1 MTFEELRTKKIGLA
15 LGVGGAR
22 GASHLGVMRSLR
34 KHGINISCVAGG
46 SSGSVF
52 GAIFAA
58 DVVDSAAE
66 FISRLTW
73 WQTLGLFW
81 ELRLPRGGGIITG
94 KHLLK
99 LVRQMVPCRDFA
111 ELKTPLAVVAADI
124 FTGEEVAI
132 TDGDLMEAIR
142 ASCAV
147 PGLYCPVRHN
157 GRWLVDGGLVNP
169 LPISTC
175 RKMGADVVIGVDV
188 NLGRNFQRNKPK
200 PKYPTFPNVFFHT
213 CRLIENEWTKGVLN
227 TDPPDILIQPPVGHI
242 YSMQIRQI
250 KFAIRAGE
258 IATDNLLRSMG
269 ATR

>member
-1 MTFEELRTKKIGLA
+1 MTLEELKTKRVGLA

-34 KHGINISCVAGG
+34 KHGINVSCVAGG

-52 GAIFAA
+52 GAVLAS

-73 WQTLGLFW
+73 WRMLRSFW
-81 ELRLPRGGGIITG
+81 EFRIPRGAGFLTG
-94 KHLLK
+94 KNFLK
-99 LVRQMVPCRDFA
+99 LVRHMIPCRDFS
-111 ELKTPLAVVAADI
+111 ELKIPLAVVAADL
-124 FTGEEVAI
+124 FTGEEVVM
-132 TDGDLMEAIR
+132 TEGDLMEAIH

-147 PGLYCPVRHN
+147 PGLYCPVKHGN
-157 GRWLVDGGLVNP
+157 RWLVDGGLVNS
-169 LPISTC
+169 LPVSVC
-175 RKMGADVVIGVDV
+175 RRMGAEVVIGVDV
-188 NLGRNFQRNKPK
+188 NLGRNFMRSKPQ
-200 PKYPTFPNVFFHT
+200 PKRPTFSNVFFHT
-213 CRLIENEWTKGVLN
+213 CRIIENEWTKGIFR

-258 IATDNLLRSMG
+258 IATDNLLKTI
-269 ATR
+269 ACL